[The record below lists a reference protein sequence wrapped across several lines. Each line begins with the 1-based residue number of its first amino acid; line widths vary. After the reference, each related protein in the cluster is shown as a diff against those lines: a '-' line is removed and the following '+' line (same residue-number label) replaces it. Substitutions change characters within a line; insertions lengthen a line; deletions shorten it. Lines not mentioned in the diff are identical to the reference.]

1 MNVNSTIMDNSQI
14 TINRTI
20 ALFFIRVLLG
30 LIFFMQGFG
39 KVFTWGVEG
48 VYQNAFLSFEE
59 TFLPEFLLK
68 FTAYYTS
75 YIELIGGFLLL
86 IGLFR
91 SYALYALA
99 SVLLIVAFGHGLQSP
114 IWDLQHVIFRSI
126 LLIALLL
133 LPMEWDKWSVDFRL
147 KIGGFRS

>member
-1 MNVNSTIMDNSQI
+1 MDNSQI